1 MKKKLLVLV
10 SLLSMAT
17 IGAIGMAACGES
29 GGKTDD
35 TSSPTTSETTS
46 ETTTTKYSI
55 TFKDENGN
63 TLAVKEVAEG
73 KTPDYVYNK
82 QDTAEWD
89 YSVLGWSTTQGGE
102 ILSSLPT
109 ASEDVT
115 YYAIISKKK
124 QVYTINYISNGDTI
138 DSASL
143 EYGAT
148 LSELPTPKLD
158 GHKFVC
164 WCSDE
169 TLTTPV
175 SAPVTVTGN
184 QDYYAQWNKVID
196 IKTLLSTLLSDYQVS
211 PYSYIPE
218 TMTGTYSKN
227 LINPN
232 QIVTDYSA
240 NVQVSQMLTGGFG
253 EQWNM
258 VLTNLSQ
265 SMLFFNSLSVVES
278 ISAASI
284 TAFNN
289 YFDSNPSDTAHHN
302 FMSGIYS
309 VTVNFD
315 GETIAY
321 VLDYTANIPVL
332 GEQTVQIYMDMSL
345 DGTERNTRIQLGDA
359 NALTYK
365 MTENSYEFAIK
376 YLGVRRAFFSIERDE
391 EGNCTGHIYEHLSYE
406 GVGTHSA
413 ADFYITEDYVSVVG
427 NKADAFIGFTG
438 YIDEVY
444 SVQTGKMLGYEIRET
459 LSSITYNTLWFNLDQ
474 IDGINSIRYQTATEE
489 TAAAFYING
498 STKAWENKLVGGFG
512 LKMLS
517 RRFDIEFRTQYFY
530 SYDATTEEYT
540 QHAVQ
545 VPMFFVQEEN
555 FDTVVSDVKS
565 TNSVNITLDIAT
577 ADLEKIQADYKK
589 YIDVFIA
596 NKELVTEEVIIAYIG
611 EKVVFE

>member
-1 MKKKLLVLV
+1 MKKKLLILI

-17 IGAIGMAACGES
+17 IGAMGAAACGES
-29 GGKTDD
+29 GGNTDS
-35 TSSPTTSETTS
+35 SSPTT
-46 ETTTTKYSI
+46 KYSV
-55 TFKDENGN
+55 TFKDENGE
-63 TLAVKEVAEG
+63 TLAVKEVDEG
-73 KTPDYVYNK
+73 KTPAYTYEK
-82 QDTAEWD
+82 EDTVEWD
-89 YSVLGWSTTQGGE
+89 YTVLGWSATQGGE
-102 ILSSLPT
+102 ALSSLPT
-109 ASEDVT
+109 ANEDVT
-115 YYAIISKKK
+115 YYAVVSQQK
-124 QVYTINYISNGDTI
+124 QIYTISYVSNGETI
-138 DSASL
+138 DSVSL
-143 EYGAT
+143 EYGST
-148 LSELPTPKLD
+148 LNELPAPKLD
-158 GHKFVC
+158 GYKFVS

-184 QDYYAQWNKVID
+184 VTYYAQWNKMID
-196 IKTLLSTLLSDYQVS
+196 VKGLLSKLLNDYQAN

-227 LINPN
+227 LIKPN
-232 QIVTDYSA
+232 QIVSDYSA

-258 VLTNLSQ
+258 VLSNLSQ
-265 SMLFFNSLSVVES
+265 SMLFFNSLTVVES
-278 ISAASI
+278 ITASSI

-289 YFDSNPSDTAHHN
+289 YFDSNPSDTAHHT
-302 FMSGIYS
+302 FLTGIYS

-332 GEQTVQIYMDMSL
+332 GEQTVQIYMDMNL
-345 DGTERNTRIQLGDA
+345 DGAERNTRIQLGDA

-376 YLGVRRAFFSIERDE
+376 YLGVRRAFFSVVRDDD
-391 EGNCTGHIYEHLSYE
+391 GNCTGHIYEHLSYE

-427 NKADAFIGFTG
+427 NKADAFLGFTG
-438 YIDEVY
+438 YIDEIY
-444 SVQTGKMLGYEIRET
+444 SVETGKMLGYEIRET

-474 IDGINSIRYQTATEE
+474 IDGINSIRYQESTDTT
-489 TAAAFYING
+489 TAAFFING
-498 STKAWENKLVGGFG
+498 SSNAWESKLVGGFG
-512 LKMLS
+512 LTMLS

-545 VPMFFVQEEN
+545 VPMFFVQEEHLE
-555 FDTVVSDVKS
+555 TVVSDVKS

-589 YIDVFIA
+589 YVDVFIA